1 MIRTVVH
8 FTDGDSFGGVEQV
21 LLHMVGGLDRTRWR
35 PVLFHHR
42 ESGNE
47 PLRARARRLGVPLRS
62 VPKTETLLDIKSFP
76 ALVAAIRAERPAI
89 FHAHLN
95 WPLSCKYGLLAA
107 LMARVPVV
115 IASVH
120 SCQEFPKRQFLL
132 RALPRIVAST
142 VDLYL
147 AVSDAAA
154 QVLSNTYRIPDRK
167 VHVVRNGIRLE
178 PFERKPT
185 DSTGSRADYAGKH
198 PVILTTGRLSEEKGH
213 KYLLNAAALL
223 PEARFVFAGAGPELA
238 NLEKQAKN
246 LGIDKRVTFLGY
258 REDIPDLLANCDLF
272 VLPSI
277 SEGLPVSLL
286 EAMAACKPVIVS
298 SVGGNKEVVVH
309 GENGLVVP
317 AADPAA
323 LAGAIM
329 TVLSDPALAQRLA
342 VAGKAIVKQQYSAER
357 MVRNITNLY
366 DQLITGETLAYAP
379 I

>member
-1 MIRTVVH
+1 MINTVVH

-21 LLHMVGGLDRTRWR
+21 LLQMVGGLDRTRWR
-35 PVLFHHR
+35 PVLFHHT
-42 ESGNE
+42 GPGKE
-47 PLRARARRLGVPLRS
+47 PLLARARRLGVPSRS
-62 VPKTETLLDIKSFP
+62 VPKTETLADIKSFP
-76 ALVAAIRAERPAI
+76 TLVAAIRAERPAI

-132 RALPRIVAST
+132 RALPRIVSST

-154 QVLSNTYRIPDRK
+154 QVLRNTYRIPKRK
-167 VHVVRNGIRLE
+167 IRVVRNGIRLE

-185 DSTGSRADYAGKH
+185 DSTVSRADYAGKH

-223 PEARFVFAGAGPELA
+223 PEARFVFAGAGPELG

-258 REDIPDLLANCDLF
+258 REDIPDLLADCDLF

-323 LAGAIM
+323 LAGAIT
-329 TVLSDPALAQRLA
+329 TVLSDPALSQRLA
-342 VAGKAIVKQQYSAER
+342 MAGKAMVKQQYSAER
-357 MVRNITNLY
+357 MVRNVTNLY
-366 DQLITGETLAYAP
+366 NQLITGETLAYAP